1 MRKSIHVFSPVGVP
15 NNLLGELAVRPSSLE
30 NLRIGLL
37 DNGKE
42 FSDGVLESLAE
53 LLRIRFP
60 NSEQKFWRKGY
71 PAKLAPFLKEMA
83 AETDVAI
90 SGVGH

>member
-1 MRKSIHVFSPVGVP
+1 MTKSIQIFSPAGEP
-15 NNLLGELAVRPSSLE
+15 NNSLGRLAARPGSLE
-30 NLRIGLL
+30 RLRIGLL

-42 FSDGVLESLAE
+42 FSDVVLASLAE
-53 LLRIRFP
+53 SLRVRFP
-60 NSEQKFWRKGY
+60 NAQQKFWRKGY

>member
-1 MRKSIHVFSPVGVP
+1 MTKSIQILSPIGAP
-15 NNLLGELAVRPSSLE
+15 NNPLGTLAARPDGLE
-30 NLRIGLL
+30 YLRIGLL

-42 FSDGVLESLAE
+42 FSDVVLESLAE
-53 LLRIRFP
+53 SLRRHFP
-60 NSEQKFWRKGY
+60 NSQQKFWRKGY

>member
-1 MRKSIHVFSPVGVP
+1 MTKSIQIFSPVGEPHNPV
-15 NNLLGELAVRPSSLE
+15 GRLAARPESLDR
-30 NLRIGLL
+30 LRIGLL

-42 FSDGVLESLAE
+42 FSAAVLESLAE
-53 LLRIRFP
+53 SLRVRFP
-60 NSEQKFWRKGY
+60 TAQRKFWRKGY

>member
-1 MRKSIHVFSPVGVP
+1 MARTVRLCMPVGEP
-15 NNLLGELAVRPSSLE
+15 NCPTGELAIRPTSLKR
-30 NLRIGLL
+30 LRISLL

-42 FSDGVLESLAE
+42 FSDRVLEGVAE
-53 LLRIRFP
+53 TLRLSHGLL
-60 NSEQKFWRKGY
+60 NLQFWRKGY
-71 PAKLAPFLKEMA
+71 PAKLAPFIDEMA

>member
-1 MRKSIHVFSPVGVP
+1 MTRSVQVFSPIGAP
-15 NNLLGELAVRPSSLE
+15 NHPLCELARRPTSLE
-30 NLRIGLL
+30 RLRIGLL

-42 FSDGVLESLAE
+42 FSDIVLESLAE
-53 LLRIRFP
+53 SLRIGSP
-60 NSEQKFWRKGY
+60 NSELKFWAKGY

>member
-1 MRKSIHVFSPVGVP
+1 MTKSIQIFSPVGDP
-15 NNLLGELAVRPSSLE
+15 NNPVGRLAARPDSLE
-30 NLRIGLL
+30 RRRIGLL

-42 FSDGVLESLAE
+42 FSDVVLESLAE
-53 LLRIRFP
+53 SLRVRFP
-60 NSEQKFWRKGY
+60 NAQQKIWRKGY

-83 AETDVAI
+83 AESDVAI